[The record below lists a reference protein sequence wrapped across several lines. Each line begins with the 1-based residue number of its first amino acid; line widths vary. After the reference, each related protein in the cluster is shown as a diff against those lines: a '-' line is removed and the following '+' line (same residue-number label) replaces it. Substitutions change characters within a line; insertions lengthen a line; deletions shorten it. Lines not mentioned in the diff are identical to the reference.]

1 MKKYISILF
10 LVTTLWVWGQTKNYQ
25 FDTQWA
31 YIANAGSGNDTIK
44 FLFNSQN
51 PDYLKADK
59 DFIDFKEGNVY
70 TSRNVKMSKADFQK
84 YQAKKFNR
92 EFLIYD
98 IKPVEKSDT
107 IVNGYQAKKYQ
118 AKMMLN
124 NAKTNA
130 IIYLAEDIPTYGFV
144 KRFLQDFLD
153 YQSVVELPKGV
164 AVKIIIEDKR
174 DGGEP
179 KTVNINLI
187 NSKIN
192 QSYSLKEQ
200 DYKLYTEDKNR
211 DVDSAVVGYDYREY
225 YYDYV
230 NEALPN
236 FKTTELTQL
245 AKKIHQKTLELYEVQ
260 SDSIAVKRLVAQ
272 YPEQLISQY
281 EKALL
286 SPQIASLPLEE
297 EKSYYD
303 FSEEVKS
310 FWEKFIHP
318 DDYFYDDYEYDYP
331 PADSAAVPKKM
342 SPSYAET
349 HNIKAQFGMDN
360 ISPDEEYVKYLPE
373 VCQKREYPTVAN
385 AEFSKHLY
393 NFWGQTCDMYLNEL
407 AENEVDYAGTLK
419 ELQAE
424 SYYIM
429 QNSKSLSASDLEKVQ
444 KFLQEIQKEGES
456 MSYNNDA
463 PAVEYAE
470 ELEELADPD
479 AFEIGEMP
487 VTGNAKVD
495 EFLKSYDKLVNDL
508 MDATANKDNVKVAE
522 LTQKAQK
529 LAAGNSLLNEVEKL
543 PEDVK
548 TKLQEYFQSKT
559 KEMMMIMQNSENE
572 VE

>member
-59 DFIDFKEGNVY
+59 DFIDFKGGNVY

-144 KRFLQDFLD
+144 KRFLQEFLD
-153 YQSVVELPKGV
+153 YQSIVELPKGV

-174 DGGEP
+174 NGREP

-200 DYKLYTEDKNR
+200 DYKLYTENKNR

-297 EKSYYD
+297 EKAYYE
-303 FSEEVKS
+303 FSKEVKS
-310 FWEKFIHP
+310 FWDKFIHP
-318 DDYFYDDYEYDYP
+318 DDYSYDEYEYPAP
-331 PADSAAVPKKM
+331 PEAKSEKPL

-444 KFLQEIQKEGES
+444 KFLQEIQKEGEP

-463 PAVEYAE
+463 QDGEYAE

-479 AFEIGEMP
+479 AFEIVEMP

-495 EFLKSYDKLVNDL
+495 EFIKSYDSFFAQYKEALIHSDNNKIMKLSQ
-508 MDATANKDNVKVAE
+508 E
-522 LTQKAQK
+522 AQK
-529 LAAGNSLLNEVEKL
+529 LSAGQNELLNEMNKL
-543 PEDVK
+543 PEEVK
-548 TKLQEYFQSKT
+548 TKVEKYFMYKSQEMVM
-559 KEMMMIMQNSENE
+559 EMQNSENK
-572 VE
+572 